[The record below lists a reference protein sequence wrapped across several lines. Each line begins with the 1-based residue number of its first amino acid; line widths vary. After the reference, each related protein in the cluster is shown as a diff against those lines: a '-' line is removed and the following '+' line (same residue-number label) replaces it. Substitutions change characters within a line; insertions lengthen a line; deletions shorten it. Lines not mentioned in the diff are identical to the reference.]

1 MARFDRM
8 FSETE
13 EMKKAAPH
21 PKRDTKWIH
30 YTKLVDHQAQY
41 CNEKSS
47 LEIESL
53 ADLIDADKCV
63 IQNLLVR
70 KADTDEYEIIAGHKR
85 RRACKMLVEERG
97 KKEYEFL
104 PCTIEVLTDIRAE
117 FQLYSS
123 NRFHDKDDY
132 EKMHELERMKY
143 LLETY
148 PEEFPHLQ
156 TGRMVERLAKQMN
169 LKRSTVGEYLAIARN
184 LGKKGK
190 EEFQAGGLKK
200 SAAVELAAL
209 PEEEQEEL
217 LGKGMT
223 SHKEIK
229 AYKVEKREEK
239 EENPETEEQIAG
251 QYKVV
256 NTDMDI
262 GEDVPEV
269 GIVDSAEEDVPKFG
283 TQIEVRKQGILKD
296 LEEVLE
302 ESEYTVKHFNIEEQ
316 KETSQVVNFQEEE
329 VQQETT
335 VEEVAES
342 DVQKEQYTP
351 QFFFSEQK
359 EKLEE
364 MLRNK
369 KNGSFVPDKL
379 LERQRFIVCAMEFYI
394 SQQRLPEA
402 GEI

>member
-13 EMKKAAPH
+13 EVKKAAPH
-21 PKRDTKWIH
+21 PKRETKWIH
-30 YTKLVDHQAQY
+30 YTKLIDNQAQY

-53 ADLIDADKCV
+53 ADLIDADQGV
-63 IQNLLVR
+63 MQNLLVR
-70 KADTDEYEIIAGHKR
+70 KTGTDEYEIIAGHKR
-85 RRACKMLVEERG
+85 RRACRLLVEKRG
-97 KKEYEFL
+97 KKQYEFL
-104 PCTIEVLTDIRAE
+104 PCTVEQLTDVKAE
-117 FQLYSS
+117 FQLYST

-169 LKRSTVGEYLAIARN
+169 MKRTTVGEYLTIAKN

-190 EEFQAGGLKK
+190 EEFKTGSLKK

-217 LGKGMT
+217 LEKGVT
-223 SHKEIK
+223 LQKEIK
-229 AYKVEKREEK
+229 AYKEEKREKEEK
-239 EENPETEEQIAG
+239 EEKNQEAELQIAG

-262 GEDVPEV
+262 EEDVPESGTQESVEENVPKSGTQNSIEENGIYV
-269 GIVDSAEEDVPKFG
+269 GESISGKLKTITSSKNYGIERKEKLETAEEKA
-283 TQIEVRKQGILKD
+283 TK
-296 LEEVLE
+296 
-302 ESEYTVKHFNIEEQ
+302 SYT
-316 KETSQVVNFQEEE
+316 
-329 VQQETT
+329 
-335 VEEVAES
+335 
-342 DVQKEQYTP
+342 QKEQYTP
-351 QFFFSEQK
+351 RYFLQEQK
-359 EKLEE
+359 EKLTE
-364 MLRNK
+364 MLSDKER
-369 KNGSFVPDKL
+369 GSMVPEKT
-379 LERQRFIVCAMEFYI
+379 LERQKFIVCAMEFYVK
-394 SQQRLPEA
+394 RMVLE
-402 GEI
+402 